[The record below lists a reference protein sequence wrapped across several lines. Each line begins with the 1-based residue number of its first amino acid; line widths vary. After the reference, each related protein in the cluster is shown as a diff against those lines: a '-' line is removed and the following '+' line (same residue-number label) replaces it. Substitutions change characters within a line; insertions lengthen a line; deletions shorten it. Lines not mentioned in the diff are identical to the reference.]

1 MPQVQQ
7 LHPMLITN
15 DLESTVAY
23 YRDKLG
29 FEVEWVFQ
37 EAGMFGYAAL
47 SLDGFGIRF
56 REGELPPNPS
66 SYGGLSIEVDDVDAL
81 FDTLKRRGALPEDY
95 PKQYSYIRE
104 HPPEDKDYG
113 VRDMFL
119 VDPNG
124 YILTFL
130 TPLG

>member
-1 MPQVQQ
+1 MPRVQQ

-15 DLESTVAY
+15 NLEDTVAF
-23 YRDKLG
+23 YRDQLG

-37 EAGMFGYAAL
+37 ESGMFGYAAL
-47 SLDGFGIRF
+47 NLDGHGIRF
-56 REGELPPNPS
+56 REGELPPDPS

-81 FDTLKRRGALPEDY
+81 YEDLKRRGAFGKDY
-95 PKQYSYIRE
+95 PRQYSYIRE

-130 TPLG
+130 TPLS